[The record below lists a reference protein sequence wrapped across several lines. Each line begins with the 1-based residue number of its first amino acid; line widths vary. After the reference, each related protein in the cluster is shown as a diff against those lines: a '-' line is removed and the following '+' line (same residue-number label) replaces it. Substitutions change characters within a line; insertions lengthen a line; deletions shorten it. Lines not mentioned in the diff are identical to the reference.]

1 MESVKRFSWKLLLLM
16 TTIQVSC
23 LDNPTK
29 MKAPF
34 SHLIKKKKKTLRLSA
49 NCKLPV
55 ASLSNYWGVVPC
67 GRILEQMLDCLC
79 VAQINVEGLP
89 VDPKITIQYEIGFRG
104 PQMMLALASRMRAS
118 RLGLLM
124 H

>member
-34 SHLIKKKKKTLRLSA
+34 SHLIKKNPQA
-49 NCKLPV
+49 ECKLQT
-55 ASLSNYWGVVPC
+55 ASGLS
-67 GRILEQMLDCLC
+67 L
-79 VAQINVEGLP
+79 
-89 VDPKITIQYEIGFRG
+89 
-104 PQMMLALASRMRAS
+104 
-118 RLGLLM
+118 
-124 H
+124 